1 MSSTETEELEE
12 EVVTYSGDTRVVKHL
27 LFPYFIEGE
36 SAMQPGLMVFYEKI
50 AKRGEEIDISELREA
65 DLEKGERLGSFFN
78 DDEMRQI
85 ARAGVEGNLEAAG
98 VGFDASE
105 AGEHEI
111 AEYITENRLTVDET
125 VALSGGDPVVAQRV
139 LEAES
144 VASGGDSRKGVV
156 AGLEAV
162 IASND

>member
-1 MSSTETEELEE
+1 MS
-12 EVVTYSGDTRVVKHL
+12 EVEVEAEVEVTYSGDTRVVKHL

-36 SAMQPGLMVFYEKI
+36 SPMQPGLNVFYEKI
-50 AKRGEEIDISELREA
+50 AKRGDELDVDDLRDA

-78 DDEMRQI
+78 DEELKQI
-85 ARAGVEGNLEAAG
+85 RRAEASGGSLESAD
-98 VGFDASE
+98 VDFDASE

-111 AEYITENRLTVDET
+111 AEYITEQRLTVDET
-125 VALSGGDPVVAQRV
+125 VALSGGDPVVAQRI